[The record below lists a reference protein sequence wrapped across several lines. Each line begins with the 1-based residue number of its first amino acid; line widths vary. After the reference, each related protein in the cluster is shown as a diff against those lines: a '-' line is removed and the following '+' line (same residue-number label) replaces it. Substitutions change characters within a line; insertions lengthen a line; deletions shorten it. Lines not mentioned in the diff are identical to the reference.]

1 METQSHISQ
10 WGDSLVL
17 PIPKQIA
24 EYLKLSVNDLIIC
37 SIENGKL
44 VLSPVQKSSEY
55 TLEKLLAGAI
65 EPGEEV
71 SWGKTEGEEI
81 W

>member
-1 METQSHISQ
+1 METQEHISQ

-24 EYLKLSVNDLIIC
+24 EYLKLSVNDLMSF
-37 SIENGKL
+37 SIENGNL

-55 TLEKLLAGAI
+55 TLDKLLAGVM
-65 EPGEEV
+65 EPSEEV
-71 SWGKTEGEEI
+71 SWGKPEGEEI

>member
-1 METQSHISQ
+1 METQAHISQ

-24 EYLKLSVNDLIIC
+24 EYLKLSVNDLMSF
-37 SIENGKL
+37 SIENGNL

-55 TLEKLLAGAI
+55 TLDKLLAGVM
-65 EPGEEV
+65 EPSEEV
-71 SWGKTEGEEI
+71 SWGKPEGEEI